1 MPTVQQISNQVNR
14 KFIGLERQLKR
25 ILLAFYNKYI
35 RGSQA
40 PIELL
45 RQKYELQL
53 RQIVAKAVSE
63 SWLYS
68 LEILKLETGID
79 TPMTEKDLQGMLR
92 VAERMTNEF
101 WETAGKNLRRETEF
115 QFDPKTHK
123 LEEKQEFVTGAAMLG
138 IGSFILYLAFN
149 EGMKSKADE
158 LNQIILLRF
167 TTRRDERVDPSFCK
181 PEDGKVYGITTN
193 LTPPLHRH
201 CRCKL
206 IPIVASAQTE

>member
-1 MPTVQQISNQVNR
+1 V
-14 KFIGLERQLKR
+14 LERQIKR
-25 ILLAFYNKYI
+25 LLLAFYNKYI

-45 RQKYELQL
+45 KQKYELPL
-53 RQIVAKAVSE
+53 NKIVSNAVKDG
-63 SWLYS
+63 WLYS
-68 LEILKLETGID
+68 LDIIKLKTGLD
-79 TPMTEKDLQGMLR
+79 TPMTEKDLRGMIR
-92 VAERMTNEF
+92 VATRMTNEF

-138 IGSFILYLAFN
+138 IGSFMLYLAFN
-149 EGMKSKADE
+149 EGMKSKSEE

-181 PEDGKVYGITTN
+181 PEDGKIYGITTN
-193 LTPPLHRH
+193 LFPPLHRH

-206 IPIVASAQTE
+206 IPLLAETE

>member
-35 RGSQA
+35 RGRQA

-45 RQKYELQL
+45 KQKYELPL
-53 RQIVAKAVSE
+53 NKIVANAVKDG
-63 SWLYS
+63 WLYS
-68 LEILKLETGID
+68 LDIIKLKTGID
-79 TPMTEKDLQGMLR
+79 TPMTEKDLRGMIR
-92 VAERMTNEF
+92 VATRMTNEF

-138 IGSFILYLAFN
+138 IGSFMLYLAFN
-149 EGMKSKADE
+149 EGMKSKSEE

-181 PEDGKVYGITTN
+181 PEDGKIYGITTN
-193 LTPPLHRH
+193 LFPPLHRH

-206 IPIVASAQTE
+206 IPLLAETE

>member
-14 KFIGLERQLKR
+14 KFIVLERQIKR
-25 ILLAFYNKYI
+25 LLLAFYNKYI

-45 RQKYELQL
+45 KQKYELPL
-53 RQIVAKAVSE
+53 NKIVANAVKDG
-63 SWLYS
+63 WLYS
-68 LEILKLETGID
+68 LDIIKLKTGLD
-79 TPMTEKDLQGMLR
+79 TPMTEKDLQGMIR
-92 VAERMTNEF
+92 IATRMTNEF

-138 IGSFILYLAFN
+138 IGSFMLYLAFK
-149 EGMKSKADE
+149 ECMKSKSEE
-158 LNQIILLRF
+158 LNQPIVLRF
-167 TTRRDERVDPSFCK
+167 TTRRDERVDPALCE
-181 PEDGKVYGITTN
+181 PEDGKIWGITTN

-206 IPIVASAQTE
+206 IPLLAETE

>member
-14 KFIGLERQLKR
+14 KFIVLERQIKR
-25 ILLAFYNKYI
+25 LLLAFYNKYI

-40 PIELL
+40 PIGLL
-45 RQKYELQL
+45 RQKYELPL
-53 RQIVAKAVSE
+53 NKIVANAVKDG
-63 SWLYS
+63 WLYS
-68 LEILKLETGID
+68 LDIIKLKTGLD
-79 TPMTEKDLQGMLR
+79 TPMTEKDLQGMIR
-92 VAERMTNEF
+92 IATRMTNEF

-138 IGSFILYLAFN
+138 IGSFMLYLAFN
-149 EGMKSKADE
+149 EGMKSKSEE
-158 LNQIILLRF
+158 LNQPIVLRF
-167 TTRRDERVDPSFCK
+167 TTRRDERVDPALCE
-181 PEDGKVYGITTN
+181 PEDGKIWGITTN

-206 IPIVASAQTE
+206 IPLLAETE

>member
-1 MPTVQQISNQVNR
+1 M
-14 KFIGLERQLKR
+14 LERQIKR
-25 ILLAFYNKYI
+25 LLLAFYNKYI

-45 RQKYELQL
+45 KQKYELPL
-53 RQIVAKAVSE
+53 NKIVSNAVKDG
-63 SWLYS
+63 WLYS
-68 LEILKLETGID
+68 LDIIKLKTGLD
-79 TPMTEKDLQGMLR
+79 TPMTEKDLRGMIR
-92 VAERMTNEF
+92 VATRMTNEF

-138 IGSFILYLAFN
+138 IGSFMLYLAFN
-149 EGMKSKADE
+149 EGMKSKSEE

-181 PEDGKVYGITTN
+181 PEDGKIYGITTN
-193 LTPPLHRH
+193 LFPPLHRH

-206 IPIVASAQTE
+206 IPLLAETE

>member
-14 KFIGLERQLKR
+14 KFIVLERQIKR
-25 ILLAFYNKYI
+25 LLLAFYNKYI

-40 PIELL
+40 PIGIL
-45 RQKYELQL
+45 RQRYGVTLDI
-53 RQIVAKAVSE
+53 IVANAVNSG
-63 SWLYS
+63 WLYS
-68 LEILKLETGID
+68 IDILKLKTGLD
-79 TPMTEKDLQGMLR
+79 TSMTEKDLQGMIR
-92 VAERMTNEF
+92 VARRMSDEF

-206 IPIVASAQTE
+206 IPIVAQTE

>member
-14 KFIGLERQLKR
+14 KFIVLERQIKR
-25 ILLAFYNKYI
+25 LLLAFYNKYI

-45 RQKYELQL
+45 KQKYELPL
-53 RQIVAKAVSE
+53 NKIVANAVKDG
-63 SWLYS
+63 WLYS
-68 LEILKLETGID
+68 LDIIKLKTGID
-79 TPMTEKDLQGMLR
+79 TPMTEKDLRGMLR
-92 VAERMTNEF
+92 VAERMVDEF

-138 IGSFILYLAFN
+138 IGSFMLYLAFN
-149 EGMKSKADE
+149 EGMKSKSEE

-181 PEDGKVYGITTN
+181 PEDGKIYGITTN
-193 LTPPLHRH
+193 LFPPLHRH

-206 IPIVASAQTE
+206 IPLLAETE

>member
-45 RQKYELQL
+45 RQKYELPL
-53 RQIVAKAVSE
+53 NKIVANAVKDG
-63 SWLYS
+63 WLYS
-68 LEILKLETGID
+68 LDIIKLKTGLD

-92 VAERMTNEF
+92 VARRMTNEF

-115 QFDPKTHK
+115 KFDPKTHK

-138 IGSFILYLAFN
+138 IGSFMLYLAFN
-149 EGMKSKADE
+149 EGMKSKSDE
-158 LNQIILLRF
+158 LDIPILLRY
-167 TTRRDERVDPSFCK
+167 TTRRDANVDPALCK
-181 PEDGKVYGITTN
+181 PEDGKYYGITTN
-193 LTPPLHRH
+193 LFPPLHRH

-206 IPIVASAQTE
+206 IPVVVQTE

>member
-1 MPTVQQISNQVNR
+1 M
-14 KFIGLERQLKR
+14 LERQIKR
-25 ILLAFYNKYI
+25 LLLAFYNKYI

-45 RQKYELQL
+45 RQKYELPL
-53 RQIVAKAVSE
+53 NKIIANAVKDA
-63 SWLYS
+63 WLYS
-68 LEILKLETGID
+68 LDILKLKTGIE

-92 VAERMTNEF
+92 VAQRMTNEF

-138 IGSFILYLAFN
+138 IGSFMLYLAFN

-167 TTRRDERVDPSFCK
+167 TTRQDANVDPALCK
-181 PEDGKVYGITTN
+181 PEDGKIYGITTN
-193 LTPPLHRH
+193 LFPPLHRH

-206 IPIVASAQTE
+206 IPIIAQTE

>member
-14 KFIGLERQLKR
+14 KFIVLERQLKR

-45 RQKYELQL
+45 KQKYGLQL
-53 RQIVAKAVSE
+53 NKIVANAVKDA
-63 SWLYS
+63 WLYS
-68 LEILKLETGID
+68 HDILKLKLDISD
-79 TPMTEKDLQGMLR
+79 IPMTEKDLQGMLR
-92 VAERMTNEF
+92 VAQRMTNEF
-101 WETAGKNLRRETEF
+101 WITAGKNLRRETEF
-115 QFDPKTHK
+115 QFNSKTHK

-149 EGMKSKADE
+149 EGMKSKSDE

-167 TTRRDERVDPSFCK
+167 TTRRDERVDPSLCK
-181 PEDGKVYGITTN
+181 PEEGKIYGITTN
-193 LTPPLHRH
+193 LFPPLHRH

-206 IPIVASAQTE
+206 IPVLVE

>member
-14 KFIGLERQLKR
+14 KFIVLERQIKR
-25 ILLAFYNKYI
+25 LLLAFYNKYI

-45 RQKYELQL
+45 KQKYELPL
-53 RQIVAKAVSE
+53 NKIVSNAVKDG
-63 SWLYS
+63 WLYS
-68 LEILKLETGID
+68 LDIIKLKTGLD
-79 TPMTEKDLQGMLR
+79 TPMTEKDLRGMIR
-92 VAERMTNEF
+92 VATRMTNEF

-138 IGSFILYLAFN
+138 IGSFMLYLAFN
-149 EGMKSKADE
+149 EGMKSKSEE

-181 PEDGKVYGITTN
+181 PEDGKIYGITTN
-193 LTPPLHRH
+193 LFPPLHRH

-206 IPIVASAQTE
+206 IPLLAETE

>member
-1 MPTVQQISNQVNR
+1 MPTVQQVSNQVNR

-40 PIELL
+40 PIGLL
-45 RQKYELQL
+45 RQKYELPL
-53 RQIVAKAVSE
+53 NKIVANAVKDG
-63 SWLYS
+63 WLYS
-68 LEILKLETGID
+68 LDILKLKTGIE

-92 VAERMTNEF
+92 VAERMVKEF

-115 QFDPKTHK
+115 EFDPKTHK
-123 LEEKQEFVTGAAMLG
+123 LEEKQEFVTAAAMLG

-167 TTRRDERVDPSFCK
+167 TTRKDQRVDPSFCK
-181 PEDGKVYGITTN
+181 PEDGKIYGITTN
-193 LTPPLHRH
+193 LFPPLHRH

-206 IPIVASAQTE
+206 IPLLAETE

>member
-1 MPTVQQISNQVNR
+1 MPTVQQVSNQINR
-14 KFIGLERQLKR
+14 KFIVLERQIKR
-25 ILLAFYNKYI
+25 LLLAFYNKYI

-45 RQKYELQL
+45 KQKYELPL
-53 RQIVAKAVSE
+53 NKIVSNAVKDG
-63 SWLYS
+63 WLYS
-68 LEILKLETGID
+68 LDIIKLKTGLD
-79 TPMTEKDLQGMLR
+79 TPMTEKDLRGMIR
-92 VAERMTNEF
+92 VATRMTNEF

-138 IGSFILYLAFN
+138 IGSFMLYLAFN
-149 EGMKSKADE
+149 EGMKSKSEE

-181 PEDGKVYGITTN
+181 PEDGKIYGITTN
-193 LTPPLHRH
+193 LFPPLHRH

-206 IPIVASAQTE
+206 IPLLAETE

>member
-1 MPTVQQISNQVNR
+1 MPTVQQVSNQVNR
-14 KFIGLERQLKR
+14 KFIVLERQLKR

-45 RQKYELQL
+45 RQKYGLQL
-53 RQIVAKAVSE
+53 RAIVANAVNSG
-63 SWLYS
+63 WLYS
-68 LEILKLETGID
+68 LDILKLKTGLD

-92 VAERMTNEF
+92 VAERMVDEF

-138 IGSFILYLAFN
+138 IGSFMLYLAFN
-149 EGMKSKADE
+149 EGMKSKSEE

-167 TTRRDERVDPSFCK
+167 TTRRDQRVDPGLCK
-181 PEDGKVYGITTN
+181 PEDGKIYGITTN
-193 LTPPLHRH
+193 LFPPLHRH

-206 IPIVASAQTE
+206 IPVVAQTE